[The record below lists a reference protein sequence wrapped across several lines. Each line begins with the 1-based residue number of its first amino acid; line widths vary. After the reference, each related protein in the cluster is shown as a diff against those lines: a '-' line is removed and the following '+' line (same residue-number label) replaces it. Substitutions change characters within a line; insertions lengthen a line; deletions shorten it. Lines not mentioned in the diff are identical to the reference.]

1 MSALVY
7 DLFRILGCMPT
18 SVLASAIHERISRN
32 PSGDDEH
39 PVAIIR
45 HFISSRS
52 LNDIYFFLSCLSCL
66 DPILWAGE
74 QSTGEPSLLAEPSDT
89 GEEDRGP
96 VIVTL
101 KPVLDQWEVE
111 RIISSLEIDDEGIRE
126 LVSHL
131 SSVPSWEMPH

>member
-1 MSALVY
+1 
-7 DLFRILGCMPT
+7 MPT
-18 SVLASAIHERISRN
+18 IVLASAIHERISRN

-74 QSTGEPSLLAEPSDT
+74 QSAGGQPLLAESSD
-89 GEEDRGP
+89 GSDEQRNPE
-96 VIVTL
+96 IVAL

-111 RIISSLEIDDEGIRE
+111 RIINSLEIDDEGIRE

-131 SSVPSWEMPH
+131 IHSFLGNAS